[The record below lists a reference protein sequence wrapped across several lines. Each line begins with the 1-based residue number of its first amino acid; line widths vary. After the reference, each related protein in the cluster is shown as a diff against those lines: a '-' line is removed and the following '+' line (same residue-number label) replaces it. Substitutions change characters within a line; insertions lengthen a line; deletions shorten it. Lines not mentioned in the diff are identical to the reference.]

1 MRYLVI
7 VFLLSSLSSFAQEP
21 SYVPMKSNYLYKGI
35 KMDSL
40 FILPVLDTANARKV
54 NGNLVRQSDA
64 YYWYDSTKWVAL
76 VTGGGGTDTTSLSNR
91 INQKVDS
98 IKRSN
103 DSVYFKKNG
112 IWYYAFKDSVGS
124 GQNGRW
130 GNDTALVIMAK
141 VHNATGTQLNK
152 GEVVYISGANGD
164 VASVKRANNKYDST
178 SATTIGMVKE
188 NIAIGDTGWVVTQGQ
203 ISKIN
208 TAAFTSG
215 DIIYLDSI
223 DGQFT
228 KSKQYAPYHL
238 VFIGVIERA
247 NAGNGQIY
255 IKPQNGYEL
264 SELHDVAIN
273 NPINNQV
280 LVYSDTQQLWKN
292 RNVYSVV
299 DTVSLSNRI
308 NIKVNI
314 SDTSTMLTPYLRK
327 SDTASLSNRIN
338 LKLNISDTANML
350 APYLREADTASLS
363 NRINAKLNISDTS
376 VFLRDSDSSL
386 YQTKYRSDTAR
397 TNIYTTLGGKVDT
410 TGWIDYW
417 SLSTK
422 TGWSSYTD
430 SMLRYKVQ
438 GNIIYVYFNIQ
449 GTSNS
454 ATTSFTLPFN
464 AKNNTGMALGFH
476 RNAGSFF
483 LNGYGEILINSSTI
497 TFSRA
502 TSSSNITPTS
512 SWTNTGTKLIIGQ
525 FFYEK

>member
-7 VFLLSSLSSFAQEP
+7 VFLLMSLGAFAQEP
-21 SYVPMKSNYLYKGI
+21 TYVPMKSNYLYKGI

-40 FILPVLDTANARKV
+40 FILPLLDTANARKV
-54 NGNLVRQSDA
+54 NGNLVRQSDS
-64 YYWYDSTKWVAL
+64 YYWYDSTKWTPL
-76 VTGGGGTDTTSLSNR
+76 VTGGGGSTDTTSLSNR
-91 INQKVDS
+91 INQKIDS
-98 IKRSN
+98 IKKSN

-112 IWYYAFKDSVGS
+112 IWYFTFKDSVGS

-130 GNDTALVIMAK
+130 GNDTALIVMAK
-141 VHNATGTQLNK
+141 VHNATGTQLLK

-178 SATTIGMVKE
+178 SATTIGMVKD
-188 NIAIGDTGWVVTQGQ
+188 NIAAGDTGWVVTQGQ

-223 DGQFT
+223 DGKFT

-264 SELHDVAIN
+264 NELHDVSIN

-308 NIKVNI
+308 NLKLNI
-314 SDTSTMLTPYLRK
+314 SDTANMLNPYLRK
-327 SDTASLSNRIN
+327 ADTVSLSNRIN

-350 APYLREADTASLS
+350 APYLREADTVTIS
-363 NRINAKLNISDTS
+363 NRINAKLNISDTAS
-376 VFLRDSDSSL
+376 MLTNYQRTSSFPMFVFGAGSGVAG
-386 YQTKYRSDTAR
+386 DTSAFS
-397 TNIYTTLGGKVDT
+397 TSTIYGAFYNDGVDT
-410 TGWIDYW
+410 IIITGYRAI
-417 SLSTK
+417 
-422 TGWSSYTD
+422 
-430 SMLRYKVQ
+430 V
-438 GNIIYVYFNIQ
+438 Q
-449 GTSNS
+449 GTSASVTPTIYWNDTLSTTVATKAVNS
-454 ATTSFTLPFN
+454 PSAVTSTTIGN
-464 AKNNTGMALGFH
+464 
-476 RNAGSFF
+476 
-483 LNGYGEILINSSTI
+483 
-497 TFSRA
+497 
-502 TSSSNITPTS
+502 NITSLDNTKIAPS
-512 SWTNTGTKLIIGQ
+512 NWVWVQTGTVTTKPT
-525 FFYEK
+525 FFSLTLFGYRKR